1 MKGKARMTDDRC
13 QVMAKFTWIF
23 GQGELKTPITQ
34 YLPGR
39 NHKSTFVPLNEIYL
53 HYNIWK

>member
-13 QVMAKFTWIF
+13 QVMAKFTWTF

-34 YLPGR
+34 
-39 NHKSTFVPLNEIYL
+39 
-53 HYNIWK
+53 